1 MRKNF
6 KYYVFCWFILVLLF
20 HIIVLLIPDEVVR
33 MNKFNG
39 TFWVSYGWILLAFI
53 GQLLC
58 AYLTFKEEN
67 KQKIFYNLPLITISY
82 FATLI
87 SVVLGAIFMV
97 VPSLPSY
104 LGAIA
109 CVLVLGL
116 NTISVIKAK
125 VAADMVGFIENKV
138 QNSTHFIKSLTIDM
152 ENLKE
157 QAMSDPIKAEVKKVY
172 EAVRYSD
179 PISNDALADLE
190 SQIVEKYDV
199 LTQAVAQGNLGMVQ
213 AVAGEMIILI
223 NNRNKKC
230 KLLK

>member
-20 HIIVLLIPDEVVR
+20 HIIVLLIPNEVVR

-97 VPSLPSY
+97 IPSLPSY

-125 VAADMVGFIENKV
+125 AAADMVGFIENKV

-190 SQIVEKYDV
+190 SQIVEKYDA

>member
-20 HIIVLLIPDEVVR
+20 HIIVLLIPNEVVR
-33 MNKFNG
+33 MNKFYG
-39 TFWVSYGWILLAFI
+39 TFWVSYGGILLAFI

-97 VPSLPSY
+97 IPSLPSY
-104 LGAIA
+104 LGVIA

-125 VAADMVGFIENKV
+125 AAADMVGFIENKV
-138 QNSTHFIKSLTIDM
+138 QNSTHFIKLLTIDL

-190 SQIVEKYDV
+190 SQIVEKYDA

>member
-20 HIIVLLIPDEVVR
+20 HIIVLLIPNEVVR

-39 TFWVSYGWILLAFI
+39 TFWVSYGGILLAFI
-53 GQLLC
+53 VQLLC
-58 AYLTFKEEN
+58 AYFTFKEEN
-67 KQKIFYNLPLITISY
+67 KQKISYNLPLITISY

-97 VPSLPSY
+97 IPSLPNY

-125 VAADMVGFIENKV
+125 AAADMVGFIENKV
-138 QNSTHFIKSLTIDM
+138 QNNTHFIKSLTVDM

-157 QAMSDPIKAEVKKVY
+157 QAMTDPIKAEVKKIY

-190 SQIVEKYDV
+190 SQIVEKYDA

>member
-20 HIIVLLIPDEVVR
+20 HIIVLLIPNEVVR

-39 TFWVSYGWILLAFI
+39 TFWVSYGGILLAFI

-58 AYLTFKEEN
+58 AYFTFKEEN

-97 VPSLPSY
+97 IPSLPNY

-125 VAADMVGFIENKV
+125 AAADMVGFIENKV
-138 QNSTHFIKSLTIDM
+138 QNNTHFIKSLTVDM

-157 QAMSDPIKAEVKKVY
+157 QAMTDPIKAEVKKIY

-190 SQIVEKYDV
+190 SQIVEKYDA